1 MNKEDGMMEE
11 KIFCWAKEYDF
22 PSIQERIERGN
33 SINICN
39 KNGNSIFAEFLNGYY
54 SYGDIPDEEAAELD
68 SHNEC
73 DYEFWESFLS
83 YRQQTPL
90 ESRSSGILSQMNFF
104 FTHGADVNL
113 CNLQP
118 GGMVE
123 TPLSIA
129 VCAEDYYITKYLLE
143 HGANPKVWLFDESR
157 SWKQHEDWLIEHMDV
172 RMIDSK
178 GKQFDNELRIAAL
191 LAKHGLDDFGGLC
204 ISIDKNTRTI
214 NGHKLKMMY

>member
-1 MNKEDGMMEE
+1 MEE
-11 KIFCWAKEYDF
+11 KLFLWAMDYDF
-22 PSIQERIERGN
+22 SSIQECIERGN

-39 KNGNSIFAEFLNGYY
+39 ENGNSLFAEFLNGYY
-54 SYGDIPDEEAAELD
+54 SHGDIPDEEVAELD
-68 SHNEC
+68 SRDQG

-90 ESRSSGILSQMNFF
+90 ESRSSDILSQMNFF
-104 FTHGADVNL
+104 FTHGTDVNL
-113 CNLQP
+113 CKLKP

-143 HGANPKVWLFDESR
+143 HGANPKVWLFHEGPPG
-157 SWKQHEDWLIEHMDV
+157 KQQEHWLIEHMDV

-178 GKQFDNELRIAAL
+178 GEQFDNELRIAAL
-191 LAKHGLDDFGGLC
+191 LAKYGLDDFCGLC
-204 ISIDKNTRTI
+204 ISIDKKTRTI
-214 NGHKLKMMY
+214 NGHKMKMMY